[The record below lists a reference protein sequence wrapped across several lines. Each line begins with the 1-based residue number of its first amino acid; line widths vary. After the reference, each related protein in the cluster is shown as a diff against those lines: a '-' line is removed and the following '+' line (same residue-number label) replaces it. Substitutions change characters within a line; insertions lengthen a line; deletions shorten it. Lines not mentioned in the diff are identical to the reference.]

1 MIPTQR
7 LGRTQLEVTRLGF
20 GANAIG
26 NLYAALDEDA
36 ARAAVDAAWDSGVR
50 YFDTAP
56 LYGHG
61 LSERRLGDRLRV
73 HPRDEYVLSSKVG
86 RLLRPH
92 GRDTP
97 PRLSVAEGGIFE
109 GELPFRPEF
118 DFSYDAT
125 LRSFEDS
132 LQRLGLARI
141 DVLLIHDVD
150 EWTHGEAIGDRL
162 REVGTGALRAL
173 RRLRDEG
180 AIAAFGAGVNQASA
194 CERLMDL
201 GDFDCFLLAGRYT
214 LLEQDALDRLLPRCV
229 TAGVSIILGAPFN
242 SGILATGA
250 IEGARYN
257 YQPADTGILDRVGR
271 IERICAAHDVP
282 LAAASLQ
289 FVLAHPAVASVIPGA
304 KSAGEAHRNAELV
317 TLPIPP
323 GLWADLKSER
333 LLRVDAPV
341 PVSP

>member
-1 MIPTQR
+1 MIGRHR
-7 LGRTQLEVTRLGF
+7 LGRTRLEVTRLGF

-26 NLYAALDEDA
+26 NLYTALDEDA
-36 ARAAVDAAWDSGVR
+36 ARAAVDAAWDTGVR

-61 LSERRLGDRLRV
+61 LSERRLGDRLRGR
-73 HPRDEYVLSSKVG
+73 PRDEYVLSSKVG

-92 GRDTP
+92 GRHTP

-141 DVLLIHDVD
+141 DVLLIHDAD
-150 EWTHGEAIGDRL
+150 EWTHGAAIDDRL
-162 REVGTGALRAL
+162 REVETGALRAL

-180 AIAAFGAGVNQASA
+180 AIEAFGAGVNQAAA

-214 LLEQDALDRLLPRCV
+214 LLEQDALDGLLPRCV
-229 TAGVSIILGAPFN
+229 AAGVSIILGAPFN

-250 IEGARYN
+250 IPGARYN
-257 YQPADTGILDRVGR
+257 YQPADAAILDRVAR
-271 IERICAAHDVP
+271 IEGICAAHDVP
-282 LAAASLQ
+282 LAAAALQ
-289 FVLAHPAVASVIPGA
+289 FVLAHPAVSSVIPGA
-304 KSAGEAHRNAELV
+304 KSAGEALRNAQLV
-317 TLPIPP
+317 ALPIPS
-323 GLWADLKSER
+323 GLWADLREAR
-333 LLRVDAPV
+333 LLRADAPI
-341 PVSP
+341 PAD